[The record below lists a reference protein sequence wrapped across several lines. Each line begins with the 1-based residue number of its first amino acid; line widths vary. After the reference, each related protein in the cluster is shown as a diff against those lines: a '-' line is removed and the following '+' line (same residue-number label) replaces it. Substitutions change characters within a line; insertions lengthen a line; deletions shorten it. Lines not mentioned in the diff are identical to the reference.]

1 MGAPVQDTLGPDAF
15 RKLYPDQYYTRFLA
29 EGLRPNGRPLGR
41 ARPTTIA
48 LGAIST
54 ADSSALVKIGNT
66 TVMAG
71 VKIEV
76 RACALM
82 EKLEKESVL
91 LHLAT
96 CVPVKQFGL
105 LSLPFKLL
113 KREGKCL
120 SLSYR

>member
-1 MGAPVQDTLGPDAF
+1 MRDNLQLLCAAMGAPTQDTLEPDAF

-71 VKIEV
+71 VKLEV
-76 RACALM
+76 RRFCFH
-82 EKLEKESVL
+82 EE
-91 LHLAT
+91 
-96 CVPVKQFGL
+96 GL
-105 LSLPFKLL
+105 
-113 KREGKCL
+113 
-120 SLSYR
+120 